1 MLYCMDGFMVEG
13 NKGAKC
19 EKNKNGVWKWNKEFG
34 SCVECGD
41 DCPVVEMPEF
51 EKPEDEEDKP
61 EDEEE
66 KPEDENEEPADEAPT
81 CKDLD
86 EMIPE
91 DSGLE
96 IGCKVNA
103 KEQFVC
109 KLECPEGTNFM
120 GKDGKIISTSCI
132 TLHKQDHQG
141 PVVRAAIVYEPVFWY
156 DNNSLR

>member
-1 MLYCMDGFMVEG
+1 MDGFMVEG

-34 SCVECGD
+34 TCVECGD

-51 EKPEDEEDKP
+51 EKPEEPEDEEEKPEDEEEKP

-66 KPEDENEEPADEAPT
+66 KPEDENEEPADEPT
-81 CKDLD
+81 CKDLN

-91 DSGLE
+91 ESGLGIE
-96 IGCKVNA
+96 CKVNA
-103 KEQFVC
+103 KEQTVC

-120 GKDGKIISTSCI
+120 GKDGKIISISTFHY
-132 TLHKQDHQG
+132 L
-141 PVVRAAIVYEPVFWY
+141 
-156 DNNSLR
+156 